1 MSEVPCDKC
10 QTLSTAAL
18 SWAASWTWRVD
29 TAVMGRGASQASRT
43 WPTGQVMV
51 CSRSWT
57 GGLNDINREVLGSSL
72 KLDEIYLQLSYP
84 VLMALRD
91 RSGG

>member
-1 MSEVPCDKC
+1 
-10 QTLSTAAL
+10 
-18 SWAASWTWRVD
+18 
-29 TAVMGRGASQASRT
+29 MGRGTSQASRT

-72 KLDEIYLQLSYP
+72 KPDEI
-84 VLMALRD
+84 
-91 RSGG
+91 